1 VVAGRL
7 ATTKRSV
14 LLLGPRQVGNRRS
27 AAASAPRTTSTSR
40 TRPLSLGASG
50 LGAPLNER
58 TRAVPPRAQQ
68 EIRRERRRRPWRYV
82 QGWLARR
89 M

>member
-27 AAASAPRTTSTSR
+27 AAASAPGSTSTSR
-40 TRPLSLGASG
+40 TRPLSLGASVWALHSTSG
-50 LGAPLNER
+50 R
-58 TRAVPPRAQQ
+58 VPFRPELSKRSVASAADD
-68 EIRRERRRRPWRYV
+68 REDTCKGGSP
-82 QGWLARR
+82 AA
-89 M
+89 